1 MFLSEICLIIMKNP
15 EQIDNLT
22 AQTLQSAIT
31 TFSFTRRKILQG
43 KTSTTL
49 MRSKSKLYSALI
61 HTVNIPNCETQ
72 NLVFKLKKYLQNE
85 SNYV

>member
-1 MFLSEICLIIMKNP
+1 MFLLEICLIIMKNP
-15 EQIDNLT
+15 EQIGNLT

-31 TFSFTRRKILQG
+31 TFFFTGRKILQG

-49 MRSKSKLYSALI
+49 MRSKSKLYCVSI
-61 HTVNIPNCETQ
+61 HTVNIHNCETQ
-72 NLVFKLKKYLQNE
+72 NLVFKLKKCLQNE